1 MIYNKIVIFKYN
13 LYVKIGIMS
22 NKSILQ
28 FPNQQQFIV
37 TIPKGLVLAKGWKQG
52 DKLEFVIDN
61 KGDIIIRR
69 NKRNI

>member
-1 MIYNKIVIFKYN
+1 LIFNKIEKFKYY
-13 LYVKIGIMS
+13 LYVKINIMS

-28 FPNQQQFIV
+28 FPNKQQFII

-61 KGDIIIRR
+61 KGEIIIR
-69 NKRNI
+69 K